1 MKVIDPKNIR
11 DFKEYTIQAKLNGIY
26 AKWDGKQFV
35 SKSNNPI
42 KSVPHLCPDCPVG
55 TEGELYCHGMAFQ
68 RINQIVMQ
76 RTDSLQE
83 IKFYPHEQVKKY
95 TVDSHEE
102 FARLYNRI
110 LKNGYEG
117 VVFTDKFSGEKYK
130 HKPRLDMEAVVI
142 GYNPGTG
149 KNKSTFGSLRLQT
162 GSGQEFNCAGM
173 SDIDR
178 RRLWLNRSI
187 GSTVTVSYQ
196 FLSERGVPVSP
207 SFEDYRY
214 DETVKITHGGKRAGA
229 GRKAKSVKEKRS
241 VRRMYRFTED
251 EYEVIKEEAGKMGM
265 KESDFIRDAIMS
277 FIIGG

>member
-1 MKVIDPKNIR
+1 MKVINPETIR
-11 DFKEYTIQAKLNGIY
+11 DFKEYTIQPKLNGIF
-26 AKWDGKQFV
+26 AKWDGNQFM
-35 SKSNNPI
+35 SKSDNKI
-42 KSVPHLCPDCPVG
+42 TSVPHINPGCSVG

-76 RTDSLQE
+76 GTDSLHE
-83 IKFYPHEQVKKY
+83 ISFYPHEQVKTY
-95 TVDSHEE
+95 TVESYDE
-102 FARLYNRI
+102 FDRLYKRI

-117 VVFTDKFSGEKYK
+117 VVLTDIFSGEKYK
-130 HKPRLDMEAVVI
+130 HKPRLDMEAVII
-142 GYNPGTG
+142 GFNPGTG

-162 GSGQEFNCAGM
+162 ASGQEFNCAGM

-187 GSTVTVSYQ
+187 GATVTVSYQ

-214 DETVKITHGGKRAGA
+214 DETVKVTHGGKRDGS
-229 GRKAKSVKEKRS
+229 GRKPKPKKEKRT

-251 EYEVIKEEAGKMGM
+251 EYEMIKKAAEDKGM
-265 KESDFIRDAIMS
+265 KESDFVRDAVMS